1 MKKIWLAIAILGAT
15 LLAACSF
22 NATTEDKVTTV
33 LEKIYDAEKIY
44 RERQGELRELEQ
56 VEQDL
61 FKVTMK
67 LAREEIDLVAKNVG
81 ELTETLEERSVKIE
95 EEAESMKKAKAF
107 IADINK
113 IDENHKAEVVK
124 LEEALNHRY
133 AMHEE
138 FVESYQKLIVLQ
150 EELYSMLLEEE
161 INATQLDEHVGQ
173 LNEQN
178 KVVKTAT
185 ESFNEA
191 TTTLNEMHDTFY
203 ETFKSE

>member
-1 MKKIWLAIAILGAT
+1 MKKILLAIAILGAT

-33 LEKIYDAEKIY
+33 LEKMYDVEKIY

-61 FKVTMK
+61 FKETMK

-107 IADINK
+107 IEDINK
-113 IDENHKAEVVK
+113 IDENHQAEVVK

-133 AMHEE
+133 TMHEG
-138 FVESYQKLIVLQ
+138 FVKSYQKLIALQ

-178 KVVKTAT
+178 KVVKKAI

-191 TTTLNEMHDTFY
+191 TTTLNETRDIFY